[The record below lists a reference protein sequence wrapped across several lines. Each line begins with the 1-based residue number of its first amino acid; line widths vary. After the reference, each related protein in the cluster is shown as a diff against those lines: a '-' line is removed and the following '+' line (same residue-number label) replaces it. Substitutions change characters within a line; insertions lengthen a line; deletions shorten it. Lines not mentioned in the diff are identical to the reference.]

1 MSIKL
6 VTSDQA
12 LAALKASTFA
22 KKATAQIDIICD
34 IASTEAGLRSL
45 CAHSFM
51 TAAFLNYFEDGEVK
65 DVIKAAVASI
75 KHEPLMR
82 PAASVTIK
90 SPASIITTI
99 DL

>member
-12 LAALKASTFA
+12 LAALKASTLA
-22 KKATAQIDIICD
+22 KKSTTQIDILCD

-51 TAAFLNYFEDGEVK
+51 TISFLSYFEDGEVK
-65 DVIKAAVASI
+65 DVITAAVVSI

-82 PAASVTIK
+82 LA
-90 SPASIITTI
+90 ASIITTI

>member
-6 VTSDQA
+6 VTYDQA
-12 LAALKASTFA
+12 LAALKASTTA
-22 KKATAQIDIICD
+22 KKSTAQIDIICD

-45 CAHSFM
+45 CAHYFM
-51 TAAFLNYFEDGEVK
+51 TISFLNYFEDGEVK
-65 DVIKAAVASI
+65 DVITAAVASI

-82 PAASVTIK
+82 SAASVAIK
-90 SPASIITTI
+90 SSVPIITI